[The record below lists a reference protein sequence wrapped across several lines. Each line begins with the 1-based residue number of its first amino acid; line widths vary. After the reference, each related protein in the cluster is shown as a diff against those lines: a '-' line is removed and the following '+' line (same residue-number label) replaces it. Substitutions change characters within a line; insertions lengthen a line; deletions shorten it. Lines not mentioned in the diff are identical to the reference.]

1 MEIDYKLQFEIERFL
16 YDEVEL
22 LDQRKPAEWLDLFSE
37 DTHYWMPMRRT
48 LSPDEL
54 DKEFTGPEGMAIF
67 DDDKAMLTLR
77 VKKLESGYSWSEDPP
92 SRTRHMLSN
101 VRLLEATDNEVTVR
115 SNFFVYRTRQA
126 TEVDIWVGRR
136 EDVLRKTG
144 SSWQIA
150 DRKIFLDQ
158 TTIMS
163 KNLSNFF

>member
-16 YDEVEL
+16 YDEAEL
-22 LDQRKPAEWLDLFSE
+22 LDQRRSLEWLNLFTE

-48 LSPDEL
+48 LSPNEL
-54 DKEFTGPEGMAIF
+54 DREFTGPEGMALF
-67 DDDKAMLTLR
+67 DDDKPMLALR
-77 VKKLESGYSWSEDPP
+77 IKKLETGYSWSEDPP

-101 VRLLEATDNEVTVR
+101 VRIMGATASEVTVS
-115 SNFFVYRTRQA
+115 SNFLVYRTRQA
-126 TEVDIWVGRR
+126 TEVDMWVGRR
-136 EDVLRKTG
+136 EDTLRKAG

-150 DRKIFLDQ
+150 DRKIYLDQ